1 MAARARVRSLYR
13 SLRQIPKLVD
23 TSEVFSPLKSASTA
37 CSRCSAGERPWND
50 GIIIEVPRQPQKVY
64 NPISQKT

>member
-23 TSEVFSPLKSASTA
+23 TSEPFSPLKSASTA
-37 CSRCSAGERPWND
+37 LQAMLF
-50 GIIIEVPRQPQKVY
+50 
-64 NPISQKT
+64 